1 MGSRFFILGTQIGM
15 LKAFAKMEDE
25 HNINKLLDEIEDKQ
39 FLGDAKEFEKLFK
52 KPITK
57 KIKIND
63 KNKYNY

>member
-1 MGSRFFILGTQIGM
+1 M